1 MKGRCSR
8 CGKPVAV
15 PKPLAGMLLG
25 PSCFAIV
32 CAEVGRLPP
41 PAARVA
47 RRARGQRI
55 PTAPTFTAPA
65 ADVPEVDARQINLF
79 EAQQ

>member
-32 CAEVGRLPP
+32 CAEVDRLPP
-41 PAARVA
+41 PGARAAR
-47 RRARGQRI
+47 RPRSQRI
-55 PTAPTFTAPA
+55 PVAPTVTTAA
-65 ADVPEVDARQINLF
+65 ADVPEVDPRQINLF
-79 EAQQ
+79 EVQP

>member
-8 CGKPVAV
+8 CGRPVAV

-32 CAEVGRLPP
+32 CAD
-41 PAARVA
+41 A
-47 RRARGQRI
+47 RRQQGAQVEESRSRIRSTPAVSTAR
-55 PTAPTFTAPA
+55 A
-65 ADVPEVDARQINLF
+65 AEVLEVDPRQIALF
-79 EAQQ
+79 EVQP